1 MKKKKRHEHT
11 VRPVT
16 PIDKEAEKWPRGELQ
31 QQICPIAPNKK
42 QKKSSR
48 SRMIDDSWSISNQ
61 KMGPCANILMALENT
76 IKMSA
81 DRIRLSANA
90 LIAFFLYA

>member
-1 MKKKKRHEHT
+1 MKKKKRYEHT
-11 VRPVT
+11 ARPVT
-16 PIDKEAEKWPRGELQ
+16 LIDKEREKRPRKELQ
-31 QQICPIAPNKK
+31 QQICPIVPNKK

-61 KMGPCANILMALENT
+61 KVGLCPNILMALENT

-90 LIAFFLYA
+90 LIAFFPYA

>member
-1 MKKKKRHEHT
+1 LKKRKRHEHT

-31 QQICPIAPNKK
+31 QPICPIAPNKR

-48 SRMIDDSWSISNQ
+48 SQLIDDFWSKVI
-61 KMGPCANILMALENT
+61 KKVGPCANILMAFENT
-76 IKMSA
+76 IRLSA

-90 LIAFFLYA
+90 LIAFFPYA